1 MLVSISVCGVALS
14 LSHNELALVN
24 KTIGGLRKLHGEWL
38 ALDVQGVELGQR
50 GLSSLVAEGEI
61 ISHLLLFLIRA
72 HIASNLL
79 KSAKTWSLAHYL
91 EAVG

>member
-1 MLVSISVCGVALS
+1 MLVSSSSASGAPS
-14 LSHNELALVN
+14 LSHDELALVD

-50 GLSSLVAEGEI
+50 GLCSLVAEGEI
-61 ISHLLLFLIRA
+61 VSHLLLFLIRA